1 MCRTSYSENL
11 TALKK
16 CLLWRGRFSENIV
29 ALKLLLHIQEEASSF
44 EKKKIMS
51 VILSYCLN
59 ICFLSQYF
67 FLGVC
72 FGKSALNSIDL
83 FQGLRQGVQF
93 KGSYLWCPGCSSENV
108 PSISEK
114 FYHLFELFPRQL
126 FALLFM
132 KSYVWD
138 QVVVSLGNLIDNV
151 SCKVGSIDNNRS
163 QHFQQ
168 NQNT

>member
-16 CLLWRGRFSENIV
+16 CLLWRGRFSQNIV
-29 ALKLLLHIQEEASSF
+29 VLKLLLHIQDEASSF

-83 FQGLRQGVQF
+83 FQVFAKVFSLKGPIYDVQDVAQKMCRLFRKNSIICLNYFRGNYLR
-93 KGSYLWCPGCSSENV
+93 SSSWKV
-108 PSISEK
+108 T
-114 FYHLFELFPRQL
+114 FETK
-126 FALLFM
+126 LL
-132 KSYVWD
+132 S
-138 QVVVSLGNLIDNV
+138 
-151 SCKVGSIDNNRS
+151 R
-163 QHFQQ
+163 
-168 NQNT
+168 